1 MPGLKKSN
9 RRAEKAANS
18 LLCRSIL
25 PPRLSEEQETS
36 TGRLLPIEFGGDKI
50 GFETSS
56 TRENARPFSLAQ
68 SAPPKDVGGN
78 FTTRTSETGRTPRR
92 RPD

>member
-1 MPGLKKSN
+1 MPGLKKSD

-25 PPRLSEEQETS
+25 PSKLSEEHETP
-36 TGRLLPIEFGGDKI
+36 TGRLLPIEFGGEKI

-56 TRENARPFSLAQ
+56 SRENARSFGLAQ